1 MKQKAGMRVCVLV
14 AYAVQNSTVTTGTLG
29 ETGEDI
35 EEQKYE
41 GNREEISILIVE
53 GGSGN

>member
-1 MKQKAGMRVCVLV
+1 MKQKAGVRVCVLV